1 MTRSDVEQ
9 YLGKQVV
16 VILQYENSYNSYTGE
31 FHKTRD
37 KSCEGNLNLMIPKN
51 HYFCA
56 GSNTIFRCSHIRRI
70 LEVTHA
76 K

>member
-1 MTRSDVEQ
+1 MTRLDVEQ

-16 VILQYENSYNSYTGE
+16 VILWSGDDYTGE
-31 FHKTRD
+31 LHKTRD
-37 KSCEGNLNLMIPKN
+37 KSCEGDMNLMIPKN
-51 HYFCA
+51 YYFCA

-76 K
+76 IEK